1 MASRRSFDVGE
12 CISGFVGQSSKNG
25 KSFQG
30 TDAILG
36 CFREQVEGLIE
47 FSHGGLGNRR
57 ARAAGDEGSKN
68 DLSQSKG

>member
-12 CISGFVGQSSKNG
+12 CISSFVGQSSENG

-30 TDAILG
+30 TNAIFG

-57 ARAAGDEGSKN
+57 TRAAGDEGSEN
-68 DLSQSKG
+68 DLSESKG